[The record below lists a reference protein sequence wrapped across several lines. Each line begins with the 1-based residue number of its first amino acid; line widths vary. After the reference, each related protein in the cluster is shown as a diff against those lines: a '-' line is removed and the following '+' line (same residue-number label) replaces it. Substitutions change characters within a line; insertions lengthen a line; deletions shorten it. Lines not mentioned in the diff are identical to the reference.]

1 MTGAAYGEAMSSEP
15 ACTSK
20 LTLHHGPDSPT
31 ATIPGPS
38 DITDADDEQLR
49 LLKHRLAQPVSTSL
63 LTDAELEHIS
73 VHWDQDKTSG
83 ETWVRV
89 LACGEVFQDWLTSP
103 TWGGSDSA
111 DAGTGADGELQSID
125 LQLCAARLSD
135 HLLDWIAES
144 RFGWGQQRTAR
155 YTLPA

>member
-1 MTGAAYGEAMSSEP
+1 MSGEP

-20 LTLHHGPDSPT
+20 LTLHYGPDSLAPT
-31 ATIPGPS
+31 SPGPS

-49 LLKHRLAQPVSTSL
+49 LLKHRLAQPVVTCL
-63 LTDAELEHIS
+63 LTEAELEHIS
-73 VHWDQDKTSG
+73 VHWDRDRTSG

-103 TWGGSDSA
+103 TWGAGG
-111 DAGTGADGELQSID
+111 DAATGADGELQAID
-125 LQLCAARLSD
+125 VQLCAARLAD
-135 HLLDWIAES
+135 HLQDWIAES

-155 YTLPA
+155 YTLPV